1 MKTQQELEPSIG
13 SVPDSALR
21 FVGFLSFFDRYGT
34 APMLVALSLG
44 TSLSFAQ
51 AVQLIASYALFYAIG
66 QPIWGVLSDRFGRLA
81 ILRAALTGA
90 GLSAIASILFTGF
103 IPLLIA
109 RSLTGLLF
117 GALYPTL
124 MTLLGDTRTGV
135 ERARGLSDLQIY
147 SSLGT
152 TLATLASG
160 AVATYVDWRL
170 VFALP
175 AFGCAAALFSL
186 RKVAEPAHSRAR
198 FNFRAAVRPMNL
210 ALYAIVFL
218 EGGLLMGP
226 LTYIV
231 PALQESGV
239 EIGLAGALGCAFAL
253 GVILGARLMRKLV
266 ARFSR
271 TWLIGGGGLLLSVAF
286 LPSALFPSPASY
298 TVTAFF
304 LGAANAIMHSSMQGW
319 ATDIS
324 PDARATTVSLFVFA
338 LFAGASVATYLT
350 ADLAQH
356 AQYGQIFGIGLVLSF
371 ALVLLATGTH
381 ALWRRKNPPA
391 SL

>member
-1 MKTQQELEPSIG
+1 M
-13 SVPDSALR
+13 
-21 FVGFLSFFDRYGT
+21 
-34 APMLVALSLG
+34 
-44 TSLSFAQ
+44 
-51 AVQLIASYALFYAIG
+51 
-66 QPIWGVLSDRFGRLA
+66 
-81 ILRAALTGA
+81 
-90 GLSAIASILFTGF
+90 
-103 IPLLIA
+103 
-109 RSLTGLLF
+109 
-117 GALYPTL
+117 
-124 MTLLGDTRTGV
+124 
-135 ERARGLSDLQIY
+135 
-147 SSLGT
+147 
-152 TLATLASG
+152 
-160 AVATYVDWRL
+160 
-170 VFALP
+170 
-175 AFGCAAALFSL
+175 
-186 RKVAEPAHSRAR
+186 
-198 FNFRAAVRPMNL
+198 
-210 ALYAIVFL
+210 
-218 EGGLLMGP
+218 
-226 LTYIV
+226 
-231 PALQESGV
+231 
-239 EIGLAGALGCAFAL
+239 
-253 GVILGARLMRKLV
+253 ILGARLMRKLV